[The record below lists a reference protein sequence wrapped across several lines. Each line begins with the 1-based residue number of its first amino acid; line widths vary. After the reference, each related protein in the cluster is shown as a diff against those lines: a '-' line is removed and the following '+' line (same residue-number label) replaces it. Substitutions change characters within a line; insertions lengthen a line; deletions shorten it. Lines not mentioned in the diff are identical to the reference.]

1 MLHSELLQTK
11 SMNSVFT
18 GLKKRYSQLR
28 SDLGAGRGMLSLVAG
43 LREFFREPV
52 TLEKAKEEIRRALE
66 TREQRFLD
74 LLRTQ
79 VYGREGSPYLK
90 LLQMAGCDFADLQT
104 HVGQHGLEN
113 TLEKLAR
120 EGVYL
125 SSDEFRGKTDVVRGG
140 QSFWVSS
147 KDVEL
152 QSSSRGLM
160 LTQSSGSRNRPQRY
174 ALSLDR
180 TAMSSRLRCVFFSA
194 HDLFHYSHAIYD
206 AILPTSGGIRHLLS
220 FAKIGIK
227 VDRWFARRVPMNSW
241 PEAAFHRLTTSLI
254 VLATRL
260 FGPGAPWPQFLDG
273 HEINRIVNWIVE
285 NNQIGRACC
294 VRTTASNAVRIART
308 AQTMGQS
315 LDGAKFVVSGEPLTE
330 SKRALIE
337 NVGGQAIP
345 CYGCAGLGEI
355 GYGCGN
361 PLQNDEVHV
370 PSDRLAVIQHLR
382 HLGGSGLPIHPFL
395 FTTLS
400 PLAPKLHLNV
410 ENGDYGAIETR
421 ECGCALERAG
431 LTLRLHHI
439 RSFEKLTGEG
449 MSYHYG
455 DLYELFERTFPAE
468 FGGGLGDYQLVEE
481 EDGNG
486 QTRLTLVVHPDVGN
500 LDEEKILAR
509 LRGALSDGSRGNRFM
524 TWVWQDAGTF
534 RVKREPPYV
543 SPRGKILPLHVSHA
557 KTKLPDGEAL
567 PADVR

>member
-1 MLHSELLQTK
+1 
-11 SMNSVFT
+11 
-18 GLKKRYSQLR
+18 
-28 SDLGAGRGMLSLVAG
+28 MLSLVAG
-43 LREFFREPV
+43 LREFFLDPV
-52 TLEKAKEEIRRALE
+52 TPEKASEEIRRAVE

-74 LLRTQ
+74 LVRTQ
-79 VYGREGSPYLK
+79 VYDREGSPYLK
-90 LLQMAGCDFADLQT
+90 LFRMAGCDFADLQT
-104 HVGQHGLEN
+104 HIRRHGLEK
-113 TLEKLAR
+113 TLEKLAK

-125 SSDEFRGKTDVVRGG
+125 TQDEFKGKKEVIRGAR
-140 QSFWVSS
+140 SFTVSR
-147 KDVEL
+147 KDL
-152 QSSSRGLM
+152 QLQDADRGLI
-160 LTQSSGSRNRPQRY
+160 LTQSSGTRGQPLRY

-180 TAMSSRLRCVFFSA
+180 LASTSSLSTAIFFSA
-194 HDLFHYSHAIYD
+194 HDLFRYSHAIYD
-206 AILPTSGGIRHLLS
+206 AILPTTGGIRYLLRFS
-220 FAKIGIK
+220 KIGIK

-330 SKRALIE
+330 SKRAFIE
-337 NVGGQAIP
+337 QVGGHAIP
-345 CYGCAGLGEI
+345 CYGCAGLNQI
-355 GYGCGN
+355 GYGCGK
-361 PLQNDEVHV
+361 PRHTDDLHV
-370 PSDRLAVIQHLR
+370 SLDILTVIQQPRPLDAN
-382 HLGGSGLPIHPFL
+382 GLAIHPFL

-400 PLAPKLHLNV
+400 PFSPLLLINV
-410 ENGDYGAIETR
+410 ENGDFGVIEAR
-421 ECGCALERAG
+421 DCGCALEKAG
-431 LTLRLHHI
+431 LTLHVHHV
-439 RSFEKLTGEG
+439 RSFEKLTSEG
-449 MSYHYG
+449 MSYFYG
-455 DLYELFERTFPAE
+455 DLYELLEKAFPAE

-509 LRGALSDGSRGNRFM
+509 LRAALADGSRTNRFT

-534 RVKREPPYV
+534 RIRREAPYA
-543 SPRGKILPLHVSHA
+543 SPRGKVLPLHMSAREPSISRRV
-557 KTKLPDGEAL
+557 TG
-567 PADVR
+567 